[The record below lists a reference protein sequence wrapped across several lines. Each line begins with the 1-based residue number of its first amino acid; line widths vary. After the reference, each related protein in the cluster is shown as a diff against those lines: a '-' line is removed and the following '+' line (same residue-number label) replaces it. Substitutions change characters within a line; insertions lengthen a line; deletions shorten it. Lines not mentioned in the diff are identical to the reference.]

1 MMSQKRNSFIPLSAL
16 PVKRLPRQLRL
27 GAAVCI
33 SILFLN
39 GCASLE
45 SQGERNHKKLDSSY
59 LINTSVDDNKKEVA
73 SPIADD
79 LYELKSETSL
89 TRVPSLSKSEVGFS
103 NDDAIADSFS
113 TQASLTIAA
122 DSMPLVDFLHYTF
135 GELLQS
141 SYVLGQK
148 LTDEPSSVT
157 LNVQERISPQKLYS
171 LAEQLLLERG
181 IGIKR
186 QNGVIYI
193 HKIEKSDGQN
203 TAVGYGRTVDSI
215 PNALHVQQIV
225 PLRYLINSNSL
236 RTLRDITG
244 VNTAVDMSQGV
255 LFLKGDREQVIRSI
269 ELLAILDSP
278 GSRSRNIGFLKLT
291 FIDADTF
298 IESITEILQNEGV
311 MGAGKSVDSR
321 ISLVPISQL
330 GAVAVFASEADF
342 IERVEFWAK
351 QLDKPSKGN
360 EKQYFI
366 YTPKFARASDLG
378 ESVSALISGRSAS
391 TQKAEKA
398 SDDKAAAIENRA
410 PSSVNSSASNDNISM
425 VVDERS
431 NALIFYSSG
440 PEYQAILPLVA
451 RLDVMPKQVILEVS
465 IAEVT
470 LTDEFKFGVDMA
482 FSSGNF
488 SFSNKHGADKI
499 GGSVFSW
506 ASGGNKIDAQ
516 AFESNKW
523 VNVLS
528 KPSLLVRDGVAATIQ
543 VGTDIPVV
551 GKTTTDPV
559 NGVTKSIEYRKTGI
573 DVSVT
578 PTINAQGVVIMT
590 IKQSNS
596 NQVDGGA
603 EVEGNPQIFERSI
616 DTEVVAESGQTVILG
631 GLISENATDNQV
643 GLPWVSKLPLIGA
656 LFGTTTQNT
665 VRTELV
671 IMVTP
676 KVLTRSDE
684 WDDIK
689 SNLTQGLKFLDF
701 N

>member
-1 MMSQKRNSFIPLSAL
+1 M
-16 PVKRLPRQLRL
+16 
-27 GAAVCI
+27 
-33 SILFLN
+33 
-39 GCASLE
+39 
-45 SQGERNHKKLDSSY
+45 
-59 LINTSVDDNKKEVA
+59 
-73 SPIADD
+73 
-79 LYELKSETSL
+79 
-89 TRVPSLSKSEVGFS
+89 
-103 NDDAIADSFS
+103 
-113 TQASLTIAA
+113 
-122 DSMPLVDFLHYTF
+122 
-135 GELLQS
+135 
-141 SYVLGQK
+141 
-148 LTDEPSSVT
+148 
-157 LNVQERISPQKLYS
+157 NVQNKISPQKLYS
-171 LAEQLLLERG
+171 LTEQLLLERG
-181 IGIKR
+181 IGIKS
-186 QNGVIYI
+186 QNNVIYI
-193 HKIEKSDGQN
+193 HKIEKNDGQN
-203 TAVGYGRTVDSI
+203 TSVGYGRTVDSI

-225 PLRYLINSNSL
+225 PLRYLINSNSI

-244 VNTAVDMSQGV
+244 VNTAVDMAQGV
-255 LFLKGDREQVIRSI
+255 LFLKGEREQVIRSL

-291 FIDADTF
+291 FIDTDVF
-298 IESITEILQNEGV
+298 IESLTEILQNEGI
-311 MGAGKSVDSR
+311 MGVDKSVDSR
-321 ISLVPISQL
+321 ISMVPISQL
-330 GAVAVFASEADF
+330 GAVAVFASESDF

-360 EKQYFI
+360 QKQYFV

-378 ESVSALISGRSAS
+378 ASVSALISGRSAS
-391 TQKAEKA
+391 TQRAEKA
-398 SDDKAAAIENRA
+398 SGDKAAAIENRA
-410 PSSVNSSASNDNISM
+410 PSNISSASNENINM

-482 FSSGNF
+482 FSSGKF
-488 SFSNKHGADKI
+488 SFSNKHGASAI

-528 KPSLLVRDGVAATIQ
+528 KPSLLVRDGVAASIQ

-551 GKTTTDPV
+551 GKTTTDPT

-573 DVSVT
+573 DVTVT

-590 IKQSNS
+590 IQQSNS

-643 GLPWVSKLPLIGA
+643 GLPWISKLPLIGA

-676 KVLTRSDE
+676 KVITRSDE

-689 SNLTQGLKFLDF
+689 NNLAQGLRYMDL
-701 N
+701 NPVQ